1 LKLFLPLVCVAIFWI
16 NCAYAQEQTKFE
28 TTSDE
33 RTFRIEINWIP
44 AELGRENT
52 FEITF
57 IEPETGIKLE
67 DIKYTFSVKDSETE
81 QQIIRKVDQVSTEQQ
96 VRFDKV
102 GPYTLMIQDI
112 EGLGENAELQVEVTP
127 EFPPLP
133 TLAITSIAI
142 IAVILIRRNGKYLFT
157 SSNKD

>member
-1 LKLFLPLVCVAIFWI
+1 MKLFLALVCVAIFWI

-28 TTSDE
+28 TTSDQG
-33 RTFRIEINWIP
+33 TFRIEINWIP
-44 AELGRENT
+44 AGLGTENT

-67 DIKYTFSVKDSETE
+67 DIKYAFAVKDSQSG
-81 QQIIRKVDQVSTEQQ
+81 QQIIRKVDQVSTDQQ
-96 VRFDKV
+96 VRFDRV

-133 TLAITSIAI
+133 TLAITSII
-142 IAVILIRRNGKYLFT
+142 MIGVILVRRNGKYLFT